1 MAWISVSARGVVLNV
16 HAVPRSSKNAVQG
29 LYGNA
34 VKIRLRAPPVDGKA
48 NKALLSFMGE
58 ALDIPARQVSII
70 TGLTGRKKRVLIDGL
85 NAEEVRSRLGL

>member
-1 MAWISVSARGVVLNV
+1 MAWISVTNRGVVLNV